1 MRHPRFASFAFALGL
16 LIAGLGAAAQATA
29 QTGLLWR
36 VQHPEGAVSHL
47 FGTIHSEDS
56 RVLKLPSEVRDAM
69 ESARSLTLEAVLD
82 QSAML
87 EMSRAMFLP
96 QDYSLRNLLGPDLF
110 GEVETLLRDYGIPAH
125 LVDSMKPWAIVLT
138 LSSPRAERGTFLD
151 MELYK
156 QARERGKPVHGLESI
171 EEQIAYFDDMPLDDQ
186 IRLLEDSVEHYDRL
200 SEMHEALIGAWLERD
215 LGRLEQLNDFY
226 LSQSEPEVSELFN
239 RRFIVDRNR
248 LMVERMEAQLEQGEA
263 FIAVGVLHLPGE
275 KGLLRLLEERGYEV
289 DAVY

>member
-1 MRHPRFASFAFALGL
+1 MGAAFH
-16 LIAGLGAAAQATA
+16 AAAQ
-29 QTGLLWR
+29 TGVLWQ

-56 RVLKLPSEVRDAM
+56 RVLNLPPKVREAM
-69 ESARSLTLEAVLD
+69 DSARSLTLEAVLD
-82 QSAML
+82 QAAML
-87 EMSRAMFLP
+87 KMSRAMFLP
-96 QDYSLRNLLGPDLF
+96 KDYSLRHLLGPDLF
-110 GEVETLLRDYGIPAH
+110 REVETLLRDYGIPAH
-125 LVDSMKPWAIVLT
+125 LVDTMKPWAIVLT

-151 MELYK
+151 MELYNR
-156 QARERGKPVHGLESI
+156 ARERGKPVHGLESI
-171 EEQIAYFDDMPLDDQ
+171 DEQIAYFDDMPLEDQ

-215 LGRLEQLNDFY
+215 LGRLERLNDFY
-226 LSQSEPEVSELFN
+226 LAQSEPAVSELFN

-248 LMVERMEAQLEQGEA
+248 LMVERMEEQLEDGGA

-275 KGLLRLLEERGYEV
+275 KGLLRLLENRGYEV